1 MEMLLIIVESSVRE
15 ELEVF
20 LTREGVR
27 GYSEIPE
34 VHGVGSSGPRMG
46 SAAYPGTSSMIFAM
60 VEPSL
65 ISTLSARLKDYCSQC
80 HERIHLAHWPVNV
93 MN

>member
-1 MEMLLIIVESSVRE
+1 MEMMMMIVDSSVRE

-20 LTREGVR
+20 LTKEGVQ

-34 VHGVGSSGPRMG
+34 VHGVGKSGPRMG

-60 VEPSL
+60 VESSL
-65 ISTLSARLKDYCSQC
+65 VARLAERLKEYCSEC
-80 HERIHLAHWPVNV
+80 HERIHLVHWPVDVLN
-93 MN
+93 

>member
-1 MEMLLIIVESSVRE
+1 MEMLMIIVASSVRE

-20 LTREGVR
+20 LTKEGVQ

-34 VHGVGSSGPRMG
+34 VHGVGQSGPRMG
-46 SAAYPGTSSMIFAM
+46 SAAYPATSSMIFAI
-60 VEPSL
+60 VDPSL
-65 ISTLSARLKDYCSQC
+65 IETLAARLKAYCSEC

>member
-1 MEMLLIIVESSVRE
+1 MDMLMMIVDSSVRE

-20 LTREGVR
+20 LTKEGVR

-34 VHGVGSSGPRMG
+34 IHGLGKTGPRMG

-60 VEPSL
+60 VDSSL
-65 ISTLSARLKDYCSQC
+65 VARLSERMKEYCSEC
-80 HERIHLAHWPVNV
+80 HEQIHLVHWPVNV
-93 MN
+93 LN